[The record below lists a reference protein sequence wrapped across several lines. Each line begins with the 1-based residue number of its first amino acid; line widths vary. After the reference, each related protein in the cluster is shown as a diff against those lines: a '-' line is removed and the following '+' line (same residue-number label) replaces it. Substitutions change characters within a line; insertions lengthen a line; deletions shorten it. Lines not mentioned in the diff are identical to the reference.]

1 MKYLT
6 ESMPYIGQI
15 SEFVHVK
22 SANLRERHQTTKKWN
37 CFGLTGYYRLETPKI
52 MFQELPFINMM

>member
-6 ESMPYIGQI
+6 ESLPYIGQI

-22 SANLRERHQTTKKWN
+22 SANLREKASDYQKV
-37 CFGLTGYYRLETPKI
+37 
-52 MFQELPFINMM
+52 ELFWPNRFL